1 MSFAQNTVP
10 QQPPTNSKD
19 TAPTTGAEGTDEI
32 DDNKKKKRNVHAAL
46 NGVVVIVI
54 IIIII
59 SESMNLLVFAQNGL
73 VMPDNL

>member
-19 TAPTTGAEGTDEI
+19 TAPTAGAEGTDEI